1 MLNDNGSVSK
11 KKFKLNLNA
20 KVSNNNNPVLQNKD
34 IIVVNSNN
42 QSKISTGLGAATEPV
57 ATVVTVLILFKL
69 LN

>member
-1 MLNDNGSVSK
+1 MDLFQ

-57 ATVVTVLILFKL
+57 ATVMTVLILFKL